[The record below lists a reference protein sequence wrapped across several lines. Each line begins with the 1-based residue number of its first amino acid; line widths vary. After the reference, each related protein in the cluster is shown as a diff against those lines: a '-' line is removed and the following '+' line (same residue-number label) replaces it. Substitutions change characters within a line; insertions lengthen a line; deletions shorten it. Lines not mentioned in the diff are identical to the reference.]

1 MLHLSTP
8 YTHKLKSQLLDNSK
22 LKSGWGYDMQ
32 LPQKQYAHLLE
43 YPERLTRANLQQ
55 KSWPAKNTINGL
67 EMIEGLLKVDG
78 VEGEFYDCYLGAGL
92 YEFSTLIKDKTLKD
106 LDLGGE
112 RTWVTKSSWDYPA
125 EDFTIFPVLNPMFY
139 GLDENGDWAQ
149 QAFIDDNLGYQ
160 NFFNFN
166 TGNNL
171 ITTENAT
178 AVITPFPFVAYLLKQ
193 IFKFAQYKI
202 KVNEFEENP
211 QLIKKVLYTNN
222 SIIRLTYSLV
232 GGIWGAG
239 PTRTL
244 DKWDMTKIVP
254 DVKIS
259 NFLIWLQNHLN
270 ICFVFDR
277 NREVRIIDR
286 EKRMNMAASTFL
298 LDKIVVNTTNSKF
311 DKDKRGVEFKQ
322 EFDTN
327 DHHFTEKYGWR
338 KLSDDDYKNMKPSV
352 PTYDDLP
359 TPAEAGDVRLVDQDW
374 YFKWQ
379 EYTVLD
385 TNGNET
391 EFKSW
396 RWEAYTNRHQNMKI
410 GEEDFEKIET
420 GFSPTDYRGQIHVQG
435 NAPLWMTTPEF
446 HECKPKLLNYIGVH
460 DEIPR
465 GGGNGSI
472 EHKTVGNDLYYGEN
486 PLYLTRWKNTVRFF
500 INRVPGDFKMT
511 LSPREFR
518 DLDTTIPY
526 LHPEGFAFFI
536 DECSA
541 AVKEGADLLECETD
555 FYTV

>member
-1 MLHLSTP
+1 
-8 YTHKLKSQLLDNSK
+8 
-22 LKSGWGYDMQ
+22 
-32 LPQKQYAHLLE
+32 
-43 YPERLTRANLQQ
+43 
-55 KSWPAKNTINGL
+55 
-67 EMIEGLLKVDG
+67 
-78 VEGEFYDCYLGAGL
+78 
-92 YEFSTLIKDKTLKD
+92 
-106 LDLGGE
+106 
-112 RTWVTKSSWDYPA
+112 
-125 EDFTIFPVLNPMFY
+125 
-139 GLDENGDWAQ
+139 
-149 QAFIDDNLGYQ
+149 
-160 NFFNFN
+160 
-166 TGNNL
+166 
-171 ITTENAT
+171 
-178 AVITPFPFVAYLLKQ
+178 
-193 IFKFAQYKI
+193 
-202 KVNEFEENP
+202 
-211 QLIKKVLYTNN
+211 
-222 SIIRLTYSLV
+222 
-232 GGIWGAG
+232 
-239 PTRTL
+239 
-244 DKWDMTKIVP
+244 MTKIVP
-254 DVKIS
+254 EIKIS

-286 EKRMNMAASTFL
+286 EKRINMQPSNFL
-298 LDKIVVNTTNSKF
+298 LDKIVVDTTNKKF
-311 DKDKRGVEFKQ
+311 DKDKRGVEFK
-322 EFDTN
+322 
-327 DHHFTEKYGWR
+327 
-338 KLSDDDYKNMKPSV
+338 L
-352 PTYDDLP
+352 
-359 TPAEAGDVRLVDQDW
+359 
-374 YFKWQ
+374 

-472 EHKTVGNDLYYGEN
+472 EHNTVGNDLHYGEN